1 METMLFTGSSGFL
14 GNNILPSLK
23 SKYYIDTLGIGNQE
37 TYNINITNSIPKL
50 AKRYKLVL
58 HAAGKAHKIPK
69 NKDEIK
75 EYFDVN
81 VKGTQNIC
89 NAFEK
94 VGPPQTFIFI
104 SSVSVYGCEE
114 GSLITE
120 DHPLN
125 GKSPYAESKILAE
138 QYLKQW
144 CKQNSVKLIILR
156 PSLLAGKNP
165 PGNLGAMINSIR
177 KGIFFTIG
185 GGKTKKSIAMAEDI
199 ARLIPLCENKEGVYN
214 LCDNYHPSIKELSH
228 LIAKQLG
235 KKDPLDIPYWLAK
248 SSAKIGDLIGENS
261 IFNTKRLEK
270 LITSLTFSNAKIK
283 KEFDFQPLDVLS
295 NFIIK

>member
-1 METMLFTGSSGFL
+1 MEKILFTGANGFL
-14 GNNILPSLK
+14 GSNILPLLK
-23 SKYYIDTLGIGNQE
+23 SKYYIDTLGIGNQA
-37 TYNINITNSIPKL
+37 TYNINLAQAIPNFNV
-50 AKRYKLVL
+50 RYKLVL
-58 HAAGKAHKIPK
+58 HAAGKAHTIPK
-69 NKDEIK
+69 NKEEIN
-75 EYFDVN
+75 EIFDIN
-81 VKGTQNIC
+81 VKGTHHIC
-89 NAFEK
+89 KALENSCI
-94 VGPPQTFIFI
+94 PQTFIFI

-114 GSLITE
+114 GYLITE

-138 QYLKQW
+138 QYLTQW

-165 PGNLGAMINSIR
+165 PGNLGAMINAIR
-177 KGIFFTIG
+177 KGYFLTIG

-235 KKDPLDIPYWLAK
+235 KKDPLDIPYLLAK
-248 SSAKIGDLIGENS
+248 SSAKIGDLLGGNS

-270 LITSLTFSNAKIK
+270 LITSLTFSNEKLK
-283 KEFDFQPLDVLS
+283 KEFNFQPLDVLS